1 VFEGNLLSVKDFN
14 GVTPPTQMD
23 FDKTKFWVRM
33 FNLPQACMGEEVGIR
48 LGSLVG
54 EVAQVET
61 DEEGVGWGEHLRV
74 KIQIDISKPLSR
86 GRILKI
92 QGDPVWIAFQYER
105 LPKFCFHCGVI
116 RHGPS
121 GCLTKKASTRQE
133 GPSTV

>member
-1 VFEGNLLSVKDFN
+1 
-14 GVTPPTQMD
+14 
-23 FDKTKFWVRM
+23 
-33 FNLPQACMGEEVGIR
+33 
-48 LGSLVG
+48 
-54 EVAQVET
+54 VET